1 LSESTSAT
9 STNGYNLEYQAM
21 QMIHSV
27 HSEPVAE
34 ASEEKQ
40 KRRQRSAAELQAV
53 NE

>member
-27 HSEPVAE
+27 HLEPVAE
-34 ASEEKQ
+34 ASEAKQ
-40 KRRQRSAAELQAV
+40 KRRQPSAAELQAV